1 MMAASNSGRQRPL
14 SISSMRRRKRPPLSR
29 AARQPRR
36 AERTWPRCSR
46 PVGLGAKRVT
56 DIPAPSGQTAGG
68 GRLTGTDFSIACRP
82 PPAIGSAMPMS
93 RESSLSGP
101 SVPPR
106 DGRARMLVVLLHGWG
121 ADGNDLIGLAP
132 SLRQTLPGARFVAPD
147 GPEPCDQNP
156 MGRQWFSFLDRNP
169 EVLERG
175 RPARRGIDRWLS
187 RRGTGTPR
195 ARRHKARARR
205 IQSGRDDGAPCRP
218 APVAPARRRGRL
230 FRHADRSGPSR
241 LGDPQPSSD
250 PAVPWRRRSGRALCV
265 AARRGGKAQPP

>member
-1 MMAASNSGRQRPL
+1 
-14 SISSMRRRKRPPLSR
+14 
-29 AARQPRR
+29 
-36 AERTWPRCSR
+36 
-46 PVGLGAKRVT
+46 
-56 DIPAPSGQTAGG
+56 
-68 GRLTGTDFSIACRP
+68 
-82 PPAIGSAMPMS
+82 MS

-175 RPARRGIDRWLS
+175 ARRAAALIDGFLDAELERLGLDATRLALVGFSQGAMMALHVALRRSRPLAGVVGYSGMLIEADRLASEIRSRPPILLCHGDADQVVPYASLHDAVARLNRHDVPVQWHTSKGVGHGIDPGALNAGAAFLDNAFRAAAQAGAASS
-187 RRGTGTPR
+187 R
-195 ARRHKARARR
+195 
-205 IQSGRDDGAPCRP
+205 
-218 APVAPARRRGRL
+218 
-230 FRHADRSGPSR
+230 
-241 LGDPQPSSD
+241 
-250 PAVPWRRRSGRALCV
+250 
-265 AARRGGKAQPP
+265 